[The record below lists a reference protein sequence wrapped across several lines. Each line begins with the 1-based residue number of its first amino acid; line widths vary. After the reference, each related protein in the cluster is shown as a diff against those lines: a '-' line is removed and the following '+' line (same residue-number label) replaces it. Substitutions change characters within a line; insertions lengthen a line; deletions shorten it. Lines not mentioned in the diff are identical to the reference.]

1 MRTQTS
7 LIARPRNLH
16 NGIACAIA
24 AILVLL
30 VSPGSRAASFELVP
44 FAPKSGDAVTVS
56 ITEVCASLDRVD
68 RVGTRTLVYATELAL
83 QTGACLAPTLV
94 VNISA
99 IIRGQNSI
107 ELYLR
112 PEIRIEPPDGYQ
124 LRDSRTVDVTDAP
137 AAVGTPAAITAVSL
151 PAQPVGQKYAS
162 ENRPALTFLIR
173 DSLGRPVPHAYV
185 RTVIRSPRRP
195 TEIASNN
202 LSSNNFLLSCSN
214 AVGLVA
220 IGSDTMEPYIS
231 ETGELATFVLS
242 LIDVPASRRPPPA
255 YATVVKVNDLRL
267 VDAVPVI
274 EYQYSPP
281 VAFGRNFHYFLAA
294 DEASLRSLDGNQ
306 QNLTRTFDGFVGVRS
321 GTKDAVPVCRFFSD
335 GGGGRPLTH
344 WYTADA
350 AECAAKRADSQWIY
364 EGIPFWTFAA
374 INGGYCASGTRAV
387 RRYVYSDP
395 ANVAAF
401 AARYSALSS
410 TLRYLVDNFGS
421 ATGGAWRD
429 DGVAFCA
436 LD

>member
-1 MRTQTS
+1 MHTQTS
-7 LIARPRNLH
+7 LIARSKSSH
-16 NGIACAIA
+16 SWTGWAFV

-30 VSPGSRAASFELVP
+30 VSPGLRAASFELVP

-83 QTGACLAPTLV
+83 QTGACTAPSLV
-94 VNISA
+94 ANIAA
-99 IIRGQNSI
+99 ITRGQNSI

-112 PEIRIEPPDGYQ
+112 SEIRVEPPEGYQ
-124 LRDSRTVDVTDAP
+124 LRDSRIVDVTDAA
-137 AAVGTPAAITAVSL
+137 AAVGAPATIVAVSL
-151 PAQPVGQKYAS
+151 PAQPIGQKYAS
-162 ENRPALTFLIR
+162 GNRPALTFLIR
-173 DSLGRPVPHAYV
+173 DSSGRPVPHAYV

-202 LSSNNFLLSCSN
+202 FSLSFSN
-214 AVGLVA
+214 AVGIAA
-220 IGSDTMEPYIS
+220 IGSDTMDAYIS

-267 VDAVPVI
+267 VEAVPVI

-281 VAFGRNFHYFLAA
+281 VAFGRNFHYFLAS
-294 DEASLRSLDGNQ
+294 DEASLRSLDGNP

-350 AECAAKRADSQWIY
+350 AECAAKRADGQWIY
-364 EGIPFWTFAA
+364 EGVPFWAFAA
-374 INGGYCASGTRAV
+374 INGGYCAAGTSAV
-387 RRYVYSDP
+387 HRYVYSDQ
-395 ANVAAF
+395 ANVAAL